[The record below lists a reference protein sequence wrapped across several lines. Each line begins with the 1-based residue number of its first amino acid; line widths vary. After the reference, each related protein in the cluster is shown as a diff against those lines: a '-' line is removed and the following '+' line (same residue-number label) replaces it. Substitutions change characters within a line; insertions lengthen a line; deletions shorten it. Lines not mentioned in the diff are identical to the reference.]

1 MFAAEE
7 ETRRTKLSCG
17 QFSGHLEQLKGVLVT
32 NSQVQAQNINKQE
45 EWVDHFDKVFNENNT
60 AQYENEKNYGNPEND
75 EESYD
80 EILDTDISELEME
93 KGYSAP
99 QKW

>member
-1 MFAAEE
+1 MNNSKEFGGQI
-7 ETRRTKLSCG
+7 RKYRHRTLISNG
-17 QFSGHLEQLKGVLVT
+17 IS
-32 NSQVQAQNINKQE
+32 QE